1 MLNTKQQEFVDYAVK
16 KFGTNELTVSQLKDA
31 NKHFGCK
38 YAPQWLIKNSDYKI
52 GKSLFKLPTENDV
65 VKTTSGETE
74 KVLPTETKN
83 EAAFVVSSLV
93 GDIIPKKDSVFV
105 SFGNYPDLKS
115 IVKSNMFY
123 PVFITGLS
131 GNGKT
136 MGVTQ
141 ACAEAKKELI
151 RVNIT
156 IETDEDD
163 LLGGYRLKDGQTVWQ
178 NGPVIEAMER
188 GALLLLDEID
198 LASNKIMCLQPILEG
213 SGIYVKKINKFVKPK
228 NGFNV
233 IATANTKGQG
243 SDDGKFIGTNVLN
256 EAFLERFPVTFEQ
269 EYPPVKVEQKILDNV
284 MSAYDLKDPKFTEN
298 LVKWADVIRKTF
310 YDGGVDEIIATRRL
324 VHIINAFAI
333 FKNKLKAVQVCVNR
347 FDDDTKNSFLDLY
360 SKVDAGVNIEDISGN
375 GNDVDPINME
385 EETAKLGPNAQQ
397 IIEGVKK
404 WGQGLKAK
412 GVFSDED
419 FEEFKVFAA
428 TANGINTINKLRKY
442 YGEQTIPTAPVDVDG
457 APSNDELYE
466 LVADPKYKT
475 DPAFRRKVEQQF
487 ARAFPGKVDTGE
499 I

>member
-1 MLNTKQQEFVDYAVK
+1 MKVKGQYTMLNTKQQEFVDHALE
-16 KFGTNELTVSQLKDA
+16 KFGTNELTVSQLKEA
-31 NKHFGCK
+31 NKKFGCK

-65 VKTTSGETE
+65 VDSNKDSGESE

-93 GDIIPKKDSVFV
+93 GNIVPKKDPVFV

-256 EAFLERFPVTFEQ
+256 EAFLERFPITFEQ
-269 EYPPVKVEQKILDNV
+269 KYPTAKVEEKILVNTLAK
-284 MSAYDLKDPKFTEN
+284 SGKKDKDFCKK
-298 LVKWADVIRKTF
+298 LVTWADVIRKTYF
-310 YDGGVDEIIATRRL
+310 DGGVDEIISTRRL
-324 VHIINAFAI
+324 VHIIQAYSIFNKKVKAI
-333 FKNKLKAVQVCVNR
+333 EVCTNR
-347 FDDDTKNSFLDLY
+347 FDDDTKNSFMELY
-360 SKVDAGVNIEDISGN
+360 TKVDAGASAD
-375 GNDVDPINME
+375 
-385 EETAKLGPNAQQ
+385 Q
-397 IIEGVKK
+397 I
-404 WGQGLKAK
+404 A
-412 GVFSDED
+412 
-419 FEEFKVFAA
+419 
-428 TANGINTINKLRKY
+428 
-442 YGEQTIPTAPVDVDG
+442 
-457 APSNDELYE
+457 
-466 LVADPKYKT
+466 
-475 DPAFRRKVEQQF
+475 EQQRQSEV
-487 ARAFPGKVDTGE
+487 ASQTDEEDESSDDQEV